1 VGVRPSVCSLQVGS
15 DADAKL
21 FPQISKRQ
29 GTRPL
34 TAVGG
39 LLACRSIGAG
49 PLPGPTP
56 RILPTSPSDVTP
68 VPSFPP
74 PTAAAHHC
82 SFAAVSQF
90 RFGGPASHYHDDFY
104 PCQFSPARLAPN
116 CTTALPPLLATST
129 SPCLIRRWHAT
140 PHAVRRVGPELRI
153 GRVRSGGPLGHDGAC
168 WHRCSMPSESPTLSR
183 GVPHLPGTR
192 NNLARDQLEHP
203 RTLPISLRKIC
214 DSSEP
219 WPPALHHAWIKR
231 PYLPDLLPAP
241 PASLTTLIHV
251 SSRTSFELTHCC

>member
-1 VGVRPSVCSLQVGS
+1 MQRTGLQRGRAAFSLQPAGGQRCRRQTFPS
-15 DADAKL
+15 NFQAPGDAATHSGRGPVSVQVDRRRT
-21 FPQISKRQ
+21 P
-29 GTRPL
+29 
-34 TAVGG
+34 
-39 LLACRSIGAG
+39 AG
-49 PLPGPTP
+49 PNTTHPAHLTL
-56 RILPTSPSDVTP
+56 RRDP

-129 SPCLIRRWHAT
+129 SPCLIRRRHAT

-168 WHRCSMPSESPTLSR
+168 WHRCSMPSESPSARNQEQSR
-183 GVPHLPGTR
+183 SGPTGAPQDAA
-192 NNLARDQLEHP
+192 NFPEKNL
-203 RTLPISLRKIC
+203 
-214 DSSEP
+214 
-219 WPPALHHAWIKR
+219 
-231 PYLPDLLPAP
+231 
-241 PASLTTLIHV
+241 
-251 SSRTSFELTHCC
+251 